1 LQQNKIPQKYS
12 VLILE
17 PHKSVPR
24 DIEPKKTR
32 AKQQGN
38 TLLESC
44 YLYGK
49 TKIAQ
54 RYSIHM
60 PEAHRYLPRDIE
72 AKAKGGS
79 NFSF

>member
-1 LQQNKIPQKYS
+1 
-12 VLILE
+12 
-17 PHKSVPR
+17 VPR
-24 DIEPKKTR
+24 DIKPPKKR
-32 AKQQGN
+32 AKKQRN

-54 RYSIHM
+54 RYSVHM